1 MAARKGLMKSRIARV
16 EELIRRNILSI
27 LLTEVEGLN
36 ADDITVT
43 RVELTKDLRLA
54 KIFYICSDMVEDTSE
69 IAELLTNNAKN
80 IRYELAHR
88 MTMKFMPRISFRED
102 ALEKTQRSVT
112 ELFKRLEPELGIE
125 ESEKGK
131 EEENDEL

>member
-1 MAARKGLMKSRIARV
+1 MGDEYMKSRIARV
-16 EELIRRNILSI
+16 EELMRRNILYI

-54 KIFYICSDMVEDTSE
+54 KIFYICSDMVQDTRE
-69 IAELLTNNAKN
+69 IAELLSKNARN

-125 ESEKGK
+125 GHDEGIDEEK
-131 EEENDEL
+131 DEL